1 MSIPSRLG
9 TAALVLLLV
18 SVSALTVVAAL
29 VAARLWIFPPGIEPV
44 TLDPREQADLD
55 RKIQPLREAAGIPGP
70 AAEPYAEL
78 DAHNSRER
86 DRIVYLTERELNAI
100 VAKSPELAD
109 KVFFRLSEDMISAS
123 LLITFPEDFPVLAAR
138 TVRVGTGLRI
148 GQKDGRALSWK
159 GSA

>member
-1 MSIPSRLG
+1 MSTSSRLG

-18 SVSALTVVAAL
+18 SVSALIVVATL
-29 VAARLWIFPPGIEPV
+29 VAARPWIFPPGIEPV
-44 TLDPREQADLD
+44 TLAPREQADLD
-55 RKIQPLREAAGIPGP
+55 RKIQPLRETAGIPAP
-70 AAEPYAEL
+70 VAKPYAE
-78 DAHNSRER
+78 RPE

-148 GQKDGRALSWK
+148 GQKDGRPSIVVE

>member
-1 MSIPSRLG
+1 MSTSSRLG

-18 SVSALTVVAAL
+18 SVSALIVVATL
-29 VAARLWIFPPGIEPV
+29 VAARPWIFPPGIEPV
-44 TLDPREQADLD
+44 TLAPREQADLD
-55 RKIQPLREAAGIPGP
+55 RKIQPLRETAGIPAP
-70 AAEPYAEL
+70 VAKPYAE
-78 DAHNSRER
+78 RPE

-109 KVFFRLSEDMISAS
+109 KVFFRLSEDMISSS

-148 GQKDGRALSWK
+148 GQKDGRPSIVVE